1 MKFLTHFYPGSGLRK
16 ALKRGA
22 FYVLALVAL
31 AMAAMLA
38 FKATERLIL
47 AQQEE
52 AMELVAQELLE
63 ALMSNDAAQVS
74 ALMASLEKQ
83 QGIQMAELVT
93 REGVSLAS
101 FARPGHIADPHQPFA
116 LASLDEGS
124 GQVLTTIPMSF
135 DGMVVANLHV
145 LLSVWPAY
153 KESMAWVGLGVL
165 VLWAIYAGLKR
176 LGLKVRWEAVE
187 HQAADGEPFDVQQ
200 ALRHALEQAQISIK
214 FQPVRRMSDGGVF
227 GMEVYVCWPQPDGQ
241 LLHLS
246 PADFVEEACKGDLFL
261 PFGAWVFETA
271 CQQAA
276 QWQREH
282 GPLILAFNISP
293 SQFEDASFPATVRAI
308 CETVQFPYQLLEFEV
323 NERVL
328 TRDLAQALRHAHAF
342 VGQGLSLTVDGFG
355 LNQTF
360 ADEFPQF
367 NLTKV
372 KFDRQLVKRAAYDDS
387 VARLMAHAAGL
398 ANGSDVLIM
407 AEGVD
412 SQAQCAA
419 LQHMGVIL
427 GQGDYF
433 SPPLDADEFA
443 ALLRHPSVAGT
454 AVQGASM
461 PVLASQQAILASAN

>member
-1 MKFLTHFYPGSGLRK
+1 MKFLTHLHAGSSLRK

-22 FYVLALVAL
+22 FYLLALLAL
-31 AMAAMLA
+31 AIAAMLA
-38 FKATERLIL
+38 FKASERLIL
-47 AQQEE
+47 AQQDE
-52 AMELVAQELLE
+52 ALELVAQELLE

-83 QGIQMAELVT
+83 QGIQMAELVN
-93 REGVSLAS
+93 REGASLAS

-116 LASLDEGS
+116 LASLDEAS
-124 GQVLTTIPMSF
+124 GQVLTTIPISF

-153 KESMAWVGLGVL
+153 KQVLVWGGLGVL
-165 VLWAIYAGLKR
+165 LLGLMFAGFKR
-176 LGLKVRWEAVE
+176 LGLNIRWELAE
-187 HQAADGEPFDVQQ
+187 RLPAYAEPFDVQQ
-200 ALRHALEQAQISIK
+200 ALRLALEQAQISIK

-308 CETVQFPYQLLEFEV
+308 CEAVQFPYQLLEFEV

-360 ADEFPQF
+360 ADKFPQF

-372 KFDRQLVKRAAYDDS
+372 KFDRQLVKRATHDDA

-398 ANGSDVLIM
+398 ANGCDVLIM

-433 SPPLDADEFA
+433 SPPLDAAEFA
-443 ALLRHPSVAGT
+443 ALLRHPTVAGV
-454 AVQGASM
+454 AAHGASTS
-461 PVLASQQAILASAN
+461 VLAAQPAIWASAN